1 MNKREQGSVPKISS
15 NTRERRVRRMDVFVF
30 RLSLLLWISY
40 NTRANSAFSVYI
52 NEPTWNQL
60 DGTMQITCTVLG
72 LTEIDALLYEIELHR
87 RRNYNITRLVKSTPS
102 NLVQTDN
109 KYYWN
114 NLTKD
119 KITGKYRA
127 TVHLQVNNT
136 AFQDQEIYTCYAT
149 VNSVTRFR
157 SIMIP
162 DIVNKTSYVIIR
174 SMDVLFK
181 DIPDACCKY
190 GYTIF
195 EDDSVLNEI
204 QLLQNESAYFPVWP
218 KFNTSNQNV
227 TLAKPWV
234 SYEGCHNISTT
245 ETTEKMDCKKL
256 SVTEWLNKTDELPL
270 IGMMLNSSCVLLEP
284 DQLVENNVS
293 YSYCRDPN
301 PEMGSNVYI
310 TVYSIIDKITLHQV
324 DTEEKNTGCEAAYID
339 IKTSKLYRIPCS
351 GSMRCDVFCLNQDG
365 SNASAHGYRKWD
377 DARNICNNLNTSLP
391 GINSTF
397 ITMERARI
405 INSTICLAV
414 VQTSLIAFQPITKQI
429 TKENDSIVST
439 TIPKKSSNI
448 LTFVCKDNKDIRQL
462 IPYVCDSHSS
472 SGETGE
478 FPTLSTE
485 NVRIEDIK
493 KFSPLVCDSYSSLGE
508 IREFP
513 TKSTGNPSARCTAN
527 EVKSDVSL
535 QPNNRT
541 EGSSSKQMV
550 IIIASVAASLV
561 TLVVL
566 CVIVRKRIS
575 QSNENVRTDTELKTD
590 VHTPPSEEWN
600 ENHRGNDEDIQLEEM
615 YSTAEDTDSSH
626 IKRCSKRHI
635 DNKNTENED
644 LGEYDVLRGKRQ
656 NEEAPQSEN
665 IYDRA
670 NNAVSG
676 IYDSTSTQPVVDIYT
691 I

>member
-1 MNKREQGSVPKISS
+1 
-15 NTRERRVRRMDVFVF
+15 MDVFVF

-40 NTRANSAFSVYI
+40 NTRANSTFSVYI
-52 NEPTWNQL
+52 NGSISHELN
-60 DGTMQITCTVLG
+60 GTMQITCTVFGFTVHNVLQF
-72 LTEIDALLYEIELHR
+72 EIELHQ

-102 NLVQTDN
+102 RLEQTDD
-109 KYYWN
+109 KYCWK
-114 NLTKD
+114 TS
-119 KITGKYRA
+119 ITEDNITQKYNV
-127 TVHLQVNNT
+127 TVQLYVNNST
-136 AFQDQEIYTCYAT
+136 YKDEEIYTCYAT

-162 DIVNKTSYVIIR
+162 DVVNKTSYVIIR

-181 DIPDACCKY
+181 NIPDACCKY

-234 SYEGCHNISTT
+234 SYE
-245 ETTEKMDCKKL
+245 E
-256 SVTEWLNKTDELPL
+256 
-270 IGMMLNSSCVLLEP
+270 
-284 DQLVENNVS
+284 
-293 YSYCRDPN
+293 
-301 PEMGSNVYI
+301 
-310 TVYSIIDKITLHQV
+310 ITLHQV
-324 DTEEKNTGCEAAYID
+324 DTKEMNTECEAMYID
-339 IKTSKLYRIPCS
+339 IQTSKLHRIPCY
-351 GSMRCDVFCLNQDG
+351 GSSRCDVFCINQDG
-365 SNASAHGYRKWD
+365 SNASAHGHKKWN

-391 GINSTF
+391 GLNSTF

-405 INSTICLAV
+405 INCTICLAV
-414 VQTSLIAFQPITKQI
+414 VQTSSIAFQPIIKQI
-429 TKENDSIVST
+429 TKGNDGIISTSIPRNGSQKL
-439 TIPKKSSNI
+439 P
-448 LTFVCKDNKDIRQL
+448 FVCKDNKDIEKL
-462 IPYVCDSHSS
+462 IPLVCDSHSS
-472 SGETGE
+472 LGEIKE
-478 FPTLSTE
+478 FPTISTE
-485 NVRIEDIK
+485 
-493 KFSPLVCDSYSSLGE
+493 
-508 IREFP
+508 
-513 TKSTGNPSARCTAN
+513 NPSARCTAN
-527 EVKSDVSL
+527 EVTSDVSL

-541 EGSSSKQMV
+541 EGSNSKVYGIMV
-550 IIIASVAASLV
+550 IISSVVASLV

-575 QSNENVRTDTELKTD
+575 QGNGNVRTDTELKTNI
-590 VHTPPSEEWN
+590 HTAPTEEWN

-615 YSTAEDTDSSH
+615 YSTAEETDSSH
-626 IKRCSKRHI
+626 IKRCSKRHG
-635 DNKNTENED
+635 DNKNTEDED

-665 IYDRA
+665 IYDRT

>member
-485 NVRIEDIK
+485 NVRIE
-493 KFSPLVCDSYSSLGE
+493 
-508 IREFP
+508 
-513 TKSTGNPSARCTAN
+513 
-527 EVKSDVSL
+527 
-535 QPNNRT
+535 
-541 EGSSSKQMV
+541 GSSSKQMV

>member
-1 MNKREQGSVPKISS
+1 
-15 NTRERRVRRMDVFVF
+15 MDVFVF
-30 RLSLLLWISY
+30 RLSLLFWMAY
-40 NTRANSAFSVYI
+40 NTVANSTFSVYI

-72 LTEIDALLYEIELHR
+72 LTENDALQYEIELHR

-102 NLVQTDN
+102 NLDQTDN

-136 AFQDQEIYTCYAT
+136 TFQDQEIYTCYAT
-149 VNSVTRFR
+149 VDSVTRFR
-157 SIMIP
+157 SLMIP
-162 DIVNKTSYVIIR
+162 DKVNKTSYVIIR

-218 KFNTSNQNV
+218 IFNTSNQNV

-284 DQLVENNVS
+284 DQLVGNNVS

-310 TVYSIIDKITLHQV
+310 TVHSIIDKITLHQV
-324 DTEEKNTGCEAAYID
+324 DTEEMNTGCEAAYID

-351 GSMRCDVFCLNQDG
+351 GSSRCDVFCLNQDG
-365 SNASAHGYRKWD
+365 SNASAHGHKKWD

-405 INSTICLAV
+405 INSTVCLAV
-414 VQTSLIAFQPITKQI
+414 VQTSSIAFQPIIKQI
-429 TKENDSIVST
+429 TKENDGKVST
-439 TIPKKSSNI
+439 TIPRNSSQTF
-448 LTFVCKDNKDIRQL
+448 TFVCKDNKDIRQL
-462 IPYVCDSHSS
+462 VPYVCDSHSS

-478 FPTLSTE
+478 FPTSSTE
-485 NVRIEDIK
+485 NFRIE
-493 KFSPLVCDSYSSLGE
+493 G
-508 IREFP
+508 
-513 TKSTGNPSARCTAN
+513 TTN
-527 EVKSDVSL
+527 EDTPDVSL
-535 QPNNRT
+535 KPNSAEP
-541 EGSSSKQMV
+541 EGVSSKQMV
-550 IIIASVAASLV
+550 KIIIASVVASLV

-566 CVIVRKRIS
+566 CVIVSLYRKRIS
-575 QSNENVRTDTELKTD
+575 QRNENLRIKTEVKTNTY
-590 VHTPPSEEWN
+590 TPPSEEL
-600 ENHRGNDEDIQLEEM
+600 NDNNRRTEGDIQLEEM
-615 YSTAEDTDSSH
+615 YSTAEETDSSH
-626 IKRCSKRHI
+626 IKRCSKEHVN
-635 DNKNTENED
+635 NKNTEDED

-665 IYDRA
+665 IYDRT
-670 NNAVSG
+670 NNVVSG